1 MKFSPQ
7 ISSLCLTALIFCSG
21 CVTAQRGTVM
31 RAEAAMADGK
41 YDVAL
46 RRLGFA
52 ESYSQTPP
60 VVGAQL
66 HYLKGI
72 CYENLHQPGEAKAM
86 FKFVADHFP
95 DTDYGYLAK
104 EKLAKAD
111 KK

>member
-1 MKFSPQ
+1 MKSFSP
-7 ISSLCLTALIFCSG
+7 IFSLCLTALIFCSG
-21 CVTAQRGTVM
+21 CVTAQRGTVL
-31 RAEAAMADGK
+31 RAEAAMADDK

-46 RRLGFA
+46 RRLNLA

-104 EKLAKAD
+104 EKIAKAG
-111 KK
+111 KE